1 MFLLTDGPETINL
14 TISPSQEY
22 YDEGADLTL
31 TCSADSGPPAL
42 ILWFLSGVQLS
53 GTGAELRLTD
63 IHMSQS
69 GNYSCQA
76 FNNRTLRH
84 QTSESAAVVVVK
96 CRFY

>member
-1 MFLLTDGPETINL
+1 MFLLTDGPENINL
-14 TISPSQEY
+14 TISPSREY

-31 TCSADSGPPAL
+31 TADSGPPAL

-69 GNYSCQA
+69 GNYSSRA

-84 QTSESAAVVVVK
+84 QSLQQLW
-96 CRFY
+96 